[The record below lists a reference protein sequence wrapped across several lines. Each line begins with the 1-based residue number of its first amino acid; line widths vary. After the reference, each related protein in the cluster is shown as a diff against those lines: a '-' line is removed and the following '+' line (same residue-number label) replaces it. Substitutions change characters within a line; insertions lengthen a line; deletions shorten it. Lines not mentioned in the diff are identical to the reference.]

1 MIHIYYVS
9 IRRKPI
15 LDKRMVNRAIAAVQQ
30 RLRCGSKP
38 MEQVVSHAALRM
50 PAAPAQGRP

>member
-1 MIHIYYVS
+1 MIDIYYVS

-15 LDKRMVNRAIAAVQQ
+15 LDKPLFNRAIVAVQQ
-30 RLRCGSKP
+30 RSCCGSKP

-50 PAAPAQGRP
+50 PVASPQGRP